1 MPEKFRLC
9 VVGLGYIGLP
19 TAAVV
24 ASRVRGC
31 DVVGLDVNEE
41 AVKTI
46 NRGDV
51 HIVEPGLDML
61 VKGAVSE
68 GRLRATTSVEPG
80 DVFVIA
86 VPTPFNE
93 HYEPDL
99 SYIEAAARNVAKVLR
114 PGNLV
119 ILESTS
125 PVGAT
130 EKMIEWMREER
141 GDLRFPTRGE
151 NAAVDVHVAHCPER
165 VLPGW
170 VIKELVDNDRVVG
183 GVSPACTEK
192 AREFYLRFV
201 RGECLGTDART
212 AEFVKLTENAFRD
225 VNIAYAN
232 ELSMICEDLE
242 VDVWELI
249 GLANRHPRVNILQ
262 PGCGV
267 GGHCIA
273 VDPWFIV
280 NTAPERARLIRQ
292 AREVNDSKPKFV
304 IEQVRD
310 ALAKTRGGRVACLG
324 LAFKANID
332 DLRESPALEITKE
345 LVSSGIAEEI
355 IVVEPH
361 IQRLPDVLISLGD
374 RVRLEPSIDRAL
386 EDSDLVVLL
395 VDHRVFR
402 DHGER
407 LLSRPLIDTR
417 GVTSGIST

>member
-41 AVKTI
+41 TVATI

-61 VKGAVSE
+61 VKGVVSE
-68 GRLRATTSVEPG
+68 ERLRATTTVEPA

-86 VPTPFNE
+86 VPTPFNG

-99 SYIEAAARNVAKVLR
+99 SYIEAAARTVARVLR
-114 PGNLV
+114 RGNLV

-130 EKMIEWMREER
+130 EKMIDWMREER
-141 GDLRFPTRGE
+141 RDLRFPTRGE
-151 NAAVDVHVAHCPER
+151 DMPVDVHVAHCPER

-183 GVSPACTEK
+183 GVSPACTEE
-192 AREFYLRFV
+192 ARSFYRRFV

-232 ELSMICEDLE
+232 ELSMICEDVD

-249 GLANRHPRVNILQ
+249 TLANRHPRVNILQ

-280 NTAPERARLIRQ
+280 NAAPERARLIRS
-292 AREVNDSKPKFV
+292 AREVNDSKPRFV
-304 IEQVRD
+304 LEQVREH
-310 ALAKTRGGRVACLG
+310 LERTGGRKIACLG
-324 LAFKANID
+324 LSFKANID
-332 DLRESPALEITKE
+332 DLRESPALEIVRE
-345 LVSSGIAEEI
+345 LAKSGMVEEI
-355 IVVEPH
+355 IAVEPH
-361 IQRLPDVLISLGD
+361 IESLPAVLQEFGES
-374 RVRLEPSIDRAL
+374 VRLE
-386 EDSDLVVLL
+386 SDLKQALGDADLVLLL

-402 DHGER
+402 DAAE
-407 LLSRPLIDTR
+407 LLLARPLIDTR
-417 GVTSGIST
+417 GVTAGLRS